1 MFTTMMDGIKEE
13 SVGFLFNIEVQVDE
27 APPGP
32 EPTPSF
38 AQQAGM
44 GAMGEI
50 GVSGEPVPSPAPA
63 AFTDGVESQ
72 APNGEPD
79 DRQRVADVLGQVIGA
94 PKRPAN
100 LSYSAPTVDGEGG
113 VSRTSGPTT
122 GGGGGAFANVSR
134 NAPCPC
140 GSGRKF
146 KRCHGAPDAR

>member
-1 MFTTMMDGIKEE
+1 MPRPE
-13 SVGFLFNIEVQVDE
+13 LP
-27 APPGP
+27 APTGP
-32 EPTPSF
+32 LKVRVRSPPRVASTGTSYST
-38 AQQAGM
+38 GVT
-44 GAMGEI
+44 GDI
-50 GVSGEPVPSPAPA
+50 GVSGEPVPSGAPA
-63 AFTDGVESQ
+63 AFTDGVEDQ

-113 VSRTSGPTT
+113 VTRSSGPATG